1 MTKPD
6 IAENLQVA
14 ALPYRLGRHGL
25 EILLITSRE
34 TRGWVIP
41 KGSPS
46 DDRHPHRT
54 AEIEAFQAAGVK
66 GAISRKPIG
75 AYSHTQRLPGGEAQP
90 GMVEVYPLLVSNEA
104 ATWPEKSQRRRV
116 WFPAQEAADKVSDS
130 GLTLTIRDWQ
140 ETRLSSGRGT
150 SKLARGRGGSRHG

>member
-1 MTKPD
+1 MAKSD
-6 IAENLQVA
+6 LSEDLQFA

-25 EILLITSRE
+25 EIMLITSRE

-41 KGSPS
+41 TGSPAEG
-46 DDRHPHRT
+46 RHPHRT

-66 GAISRKPIG
+66 GTASRKLLG
-75 AYSHTQRLPGGEAQP
+75 AYPYAKRLSDGGERLYQ
-90 GMVEVYPLLVSNEA
+90 VEVYPLLVSNEA

-116 WFPAQEAADKVSDS
+116 WFPANEAAEKVDED
-130 GLTLTIRDWQ
+130 GLALIIREWQ
-140 ETRLSSGRGT
+140 ETRVSSGRGT

>member
-1 MTKPD
+1 MTKSD
-6 IAENLQVA
+6 IAETLHLA

-34 TRGWVIP
+34 TRRWVIP
-41 KGSPS
+41 TGSPTE
-46 DDRHPHRT
+46 DRHPHRT
-54 AEIEAFQAAGVK
+54 AEIEAFQAAGVR

-75 AYSHTQRLPGGEAQP
+75 DYSYTHRLPDGEQRQCL
-90 GMVEVYPLLVSNEA
+90 VEVYPLLVSNEA
-104 ATWPEKSQRRRV
+104 ATWPQKAERRRV
-116 WFPAQEAADKVSDS
+116 WFPANEAAEKVDES
-130 GLTLTIRDWQ
+130 GLALTIREWQ